1 VDGSEAGAAAI
12 ALALERSAAAF
23 RPFLATAGG
32 HRQTLLG
39 YSLRRHLRWRLPVEE
54 RIVETEPGVRL
65 LVRATW
71 QPGPRKARPALVIVH
86 GLGGSDTSAY
96 VLSTG
101 ALAYARGW
109 HVLRANMRGAGDGE
123 ALCARLY
130 HAGLD
135 TDLLAVLRDAA
146 SLVPRL
152 AVVGFSLG
160 GNLTLLAAGRRQA
173 ELPEAVR
180 GVAAICT
187 PLDLAACA
195 DALERPDNTLYEYY
209 FMRSLVAAYRRRQA
223 LLPDLYEAGRERKV
237 RSVRAF
243 DERITAPYGG
253 YRDAAEYY
261 ASSSSGPW
269 LASIDRPTLI
279 LNAADDPMVPIAST
293 RHWPLPGSG
302 LVRREVTPTGG
313 HMGFVGRSHAPGH
326 FWAAERF
333 LDFLEEEG

>member
-1 VDGSEAGAAAI
+1 VDGSEAGVAAP
-12 ALALERSAAAF
+12 LAFEPSATGF
-23 RPFLATAGG
+23 RPFLATVGG

-39 YSLRRHLRWRLPVEE
+39 YWLRRRLRWRLPVEE
-54 RIVETEPGVRL
+54 LILETEPGVRL
-65 LVRATW
+65 LLRATW
-71 QPGPRKARPALVIVH
+71 QPGPREARPALVVVH

-101 ALAYARGW
+101 TLAYARGW
-109 HVLRANMRGAGDGE
+109 HVLRVNMRGAGDGE

-135 TDLLAVLRDAA
+135 DDLLAVLHHAA
-146 SLVPRL
+146 ALVPRL

-160 GNLTLLAAGRRQA
+160 GNLTLLAAGRRRA
-173 ELPEAVR
+173 ELPPAVR
-180 GVAAICT
+180 ALAAVCA

-195 DALERPDNTLYEYY
+195 DALERPDNSLYEYY

-223 LLPDLYEAGRERKV
+223 MLPDLYEAGRERRV

-253 YRDAAEYY
+253 YRDAADYY
-261 ASSSSGPW
+261 ARSSSGPW

-279 LNAADDPMVPIAST
+279 LNAADDPMVPVAST
-293 RHWPLPGSG
+293 QHWPLPASG
-302 LVRREVTPTGG
+302 VVTREVTSTGG
-313 HMGFVGRSHAPGH
+313 HMGFVGRARAPGF
-326 FWAAERF
+326 FWAAERL
-333 LDFLEEEG
+333 LDFLGRA

>member
-1 VDGSEAGAAAI
+1 MDGSKAGAAARP
-12 ALALERSAAAF
+12 LALQRFATAF
-23 RPFLATAGG
+23 RPFLATGGG

-39 YSLRRHLRWRLPVEE
+39 YWLRRHLRWPLPVEE
-54 RIVETEPGVRL
+54 LIVEAEPGVRL

-71 QPGPRKARPALVIVH
+71 QPGPREARPALVIVH

-101 ALAYARGW
+101 CLAYARGW

-123 ALCARLY
+123 ALCAKLY
-130 HAGLD
+130 NAGLD
-135 TDLLAVLRDAA
+135 GDLLAVLKRAA

-152 AVVGFSLG
+152 GVVGFSLG
-160 GNLTLLAAGRRQA
+160 GNLTLLAAGRRRA
-173 ELPEAVR
+173 ELPAAVR
-180 GVAAICT
+180 ALAAVCA

-195 DALERPDNTLYEYY
+195 DALERPDNGLYEYY
-209 FMRSLVAAYRRRQA
+209 FMRSLVATYRRRQA
-223 LLPDLYEAGRERKV
+223 LLPHLYEAGRERRV

-261 ASSSSGPW
+261 ARSSSGPW

-279 LNAADDPMVPIAST
+279 VNAADDPMVPVAST
-293 RHWPLPGSG
+293 QHWPLPASG
-302 LVRREVTPTGG
+302 VVSRETTSTGG
-313 HMGFVGRSHAPGH
+313 HVGFVGRASAPGF

-333 LDFLEEEG
+333 LGFLEEA

>member
-1 VDGSEAGAAAI
+1 VDGSDAGAVVPPLV
-12 ALALERSAAAF
+12 LAPPSPAF
-23 RPFLATAGG
+23 QPLPGTSGG

-39 YSLRRHLRWRLPVEE
+39 YWLRRHLRWSLPVEE
-54 RIVETEPGVRL
+54 RIVESEPGVRL
-65 LVRATW
+65 LLRATW
-71 QPGPRKARPALVIVH
+71 QPGPRDARPALVIVH
-86 GLGGSDTSAY
+86 GLGGSDQSAY

-130 HAGLD
+130 NAGLD
-135 TDLLAVLRDAA
+135 VDLLAVVHHAA
-146 SLVPRL
+146 AQVPRL

-160 GNLTLLAAGRRQA
+160 GNLALLAAGRRRA
-173 ELPEAVR
+173 ELPTAVR
-180 GVAAICT
+180 RLAAVCA

-195 DALERPDNTLYEYY
+195 DALERSDNTLYEYY

-223 LLPDLYEAGRERKV
+223 ILPDLYEAGREKKV

-261 ASSSSGPW
+261 SRSSSGPW
-269 LASIDRPTLI
+269 VAAIDRPTLI
-279 LNAADDPMVPIAST
+279 LNAADDPMVPLAST
-293 RHWPLPGSG
+293 QHWPLPSSG
-302 LVRREVTPTGG
+302 LVSREVTATGG
-313 HMGFVGRSHAPGH
+313 HVGFVGRALAPGF
-326 FWAAERF
+326 FWAAQRF
-333 LDFLEEEG
+333 LDFLEES

>member
-1 VDGSEAGAAAI
+1 VDGSEATAASPV
-12 ALALERSAAAF
+12 ALARSANAF
-23 RPFLATAGG
+23 RPFPATAGG

-39 YSLRRHLRWRLPVEE
+39 YWFRRHLRWRLPVEE
-54 RIVETEPGVRL
+54 LILETEPGVKV

-71 QPGPRKARPALVIVH
+71 QPGPREARPALVIVH
-86 GLGGSDTSAY
+86 GLGGSDVSAY

-130 HAGLD
+130 NAGLD
-135 TDLLAVLRDAA
+135 EDLVAVLRHAA

-160 GNLTLLAAGRRQA
+160 GNLTLLAAGRRRADLPA
-173 ELPEAVR
+173 EVRRLAAVC
-180 GVAAICT
+180 A

-195 DALERPDNTLYEYY
+195 DALGRPDNGLYEHY
-209 FMRSLVAAYRRRQA
+209 FMRSLVASYRRRQA
-223 LLPDLYEAGRERKV
+223 RLPDLYEAGRERLV
-237 RSVRAF
+237 RTVRAF

-261 ASSSSGPW
+261 ERSSSGPW

-279 LNAADDPMVPIAST
+279 LNAADDPMVPVESILPWPTPASGFV
-293 RHWPLPGSG
+293 H
-302 LVRREVTPTGG
+302 REITPTGG
-313 HMGFVGRSHAPGH
+313 HVGFVGRAKAPGF
-326 FWAAERF
+326 FWAADRF
-333 LDFLEEEG
+333 LDFLEEA

>member
-1 VDGSEAGAAAI
+1 MDGSEAVAATADLR
-12 ALALERSAAAF
+12 APERSPATF
-23 RPFLATAGG
+23 RPFPGAAGG

-39 YSLRRHLRWRLPVEE
+39 YWLRRHLGWTLPVDE
-54 RIVETEPGVRL
+54 RILESEPGVKL
-65 LVRATW
+65 LLRASW
-71 QPGPRKARPALVIVH
+71 QPGPREARPALVIVH
-86 GLGGSDTSAY
+86 GLGGSDASAY

-130 HAGLD
+130 NAGLD
-135 TDLLAVLRDAA
+135 TDLMAVLGHAA
-146 SLVPRL
+146 ALVPRV

-160 GNLTLLAAGRRQA
+160 ANLTLLAAGRRRA
-173 ELPEAVR
+173 ELPAAVR
-180 GVAAICT
+180 RLASVCA

-195 DALERPDNTLYEYY
+195 DALERPENALYEHY

-223 LLPDLYEAGRERKV
+223 VLPHLYEAGRERRV

-261 ASSSSGPW
+261 ARSSSGPW

-279 LNAADDPMVPIAST
+279 LNAADDPMVPVAST
-293 RHWPLPGSG
+293 RHWPLPASG
-302 LVRREVTPTGG
+302 LVRREVTSTGG
-313 HMGFVGRSHAPGH
+313 HVGFVGRAQAPGF
-326 FWAAERF
+326 FWAAQRF
-333 LDFLEEEG
+333 LDFLEEA